1 MKKSTLLILLIILCF
16 VSNNIAQNNSGIVK
30 DSEGNE
36 MLPNQ
41 IGTIEIETYYDKT
54 YTQTLPAN
62 TVALYNNKF
71 DKLISAFK
79 SNSLFN
85 PPKGFDVRFNKRI
98 EDWNKEYKPTDYWVS
113 DETKI
118 TASLEIALAP
128 YFKVDGKAVTDFHIA
143 STFYIYLNN
152 PYNIAGTPLMS
163 DIYTCPQV
171 VGDFH
176 GYPVYATNRREVT
189 IINFSQKQLF
199 IPVTQE
205 DFIKTLIDYWEYKIA
220 EVNKEQKN
228 LQSTEQE
235 FYSEEAKKQ
244 REAEFM
250 KAYNELL
257 KYDKNAAEELKKNY
271 EESLQYLN
279 NGSNNETDFNVFEKE
294 QIRRLNEELQNM
306 SAAERQRQGY
316 YSLEAMEKFNNVS
329 GLLPKEYIN
338 SGDALVRINPELVTD
353 NPENIQFISI
363 HWYMMNE
370 EFSDVPRKLNYS
382 NDSGLLTD
390 NIILDLYKDKTFWYE
405 IFKLL
410 QTINN

>member
-1 MKKSTLLILLIILCF
+1 M
-16 VSNNIAQNNSGIVK
+16 
-30 DSEGNE
+30 
-36 MLPNQ
+36 
-41 IGTIEIETYYDKT
+41 
-54 YTQTLPAN
+54 
-62 TVALYNNKF
+62 
-71 DKLISAFK
+71 
-79 SNSLFN
+79 
-85 PPKGFDVRFNKRI
+85 
-98 EDWNKEYKPTDYWVS
+98 
-113 DETKI
+113 
-118 TASLEIALAP
+118 
-128 YFKVDGKAVTDFHIA
+128 
-143 STFYIYLNN
+143 
-152 PYNIAGTPLMS
+152 
-163 DIYTCPQV
+163 
-171 VGDFH
+171 
-176 GYPVYATNRREVT
+176 
-189 IINFSQKQLF
+189 F

-220 EVNKEQKN
+220 EVNKEQEN
-228 LQSTEQE
+228 LQSTEEE
-235 FYSEEAKKQ
+235 FYSQEAKKQ

-279 NGSNNETDFNVFEKE
+279 NGSNNETNFNVFEKE

-329 GLLPKEYIN
+329 GLLPKEYIK

-353 NPENIQFISI
+353 NPQNIQLISI
-363 HWYMMNE
+363 HWHMMNE

-382 NDSGLLTD
+382 NNVSYLTD
-390 NIILDLYKDKTFWYE
+390 NVILDLYKDKTFWYE